1 MLSWS
6 WSSRHW
12 PSQPLS
18 STSFGELNT
27 SVSPG
32 TSEVLTPRAALRASS
47 KTLAAPLL
55 SVSHLLHMTFL
66 PELYGSLCHPC
77 FVNPA
82 MSSPPRLRSQ
92 WEVFLQD
99 VGLVLGRYVRPRG
112 HGHTVQLSFSP
123 RIQ

>member
-1 MLSWS
+1 MPALTRNVAALYFFVSLD
-6 WSSRHW
+6 
-12 PSQPLS
+12 LS
-18 STSFGELNT
+18 STAST
-27 SVSPG
+27 
-32 TSEVLTPRAALRASS
+32 LT
-47 KTLAAPLL
+47 